1 MPELEGLSCST
12 AGHGL
17 RRWEK
22 RGLQMSQH
30 THGEM
35 DISYQKGLFGA
46 FVRFTVR
53 VCVVI
58 SAVLALMALFLA

>member
-1 MPELEGLSCST
+1 
-12 AGHGL
+12 
-17 RRWEK
+17 
-22 RGLQMSQH
+22 MSQH